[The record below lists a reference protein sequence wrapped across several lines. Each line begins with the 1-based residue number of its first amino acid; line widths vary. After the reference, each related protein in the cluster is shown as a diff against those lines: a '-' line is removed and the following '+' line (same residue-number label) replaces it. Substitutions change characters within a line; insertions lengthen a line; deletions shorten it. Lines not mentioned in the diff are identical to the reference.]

1 MKNIKKT
8 VCVSLVCLLLA
19 GNCSLATA
27 QKNII
32 DEVIWVIG
40 DDAIFK
46 SDVEM
51 MRQQM
56 LYENQQIQGDPY
68 CFIPEQIAV
77 QKLYLHQAKLDSIN
91 APDSEVFRMVDAR
104 INNAITRAG
113 SKERL
118 EQEMGKPL
126 SAIREDLRT
135 QVREGYM
142 VQTLQKELVKNV
154 KVTPSDVRTF
164 YERIPK
170 DSLPF
175 IPTTVEVE
183 IITNEP
189 IISLEEMDYVKERL
203 RDYTE
208 QVTSGKRDF
217 STLARLYSED
227 KGSAIQGGELGF
239 MGKGQLMPEFAAA
252 AFELND
258 PKRVSRIVETE
269 YGYHIIQLIE
279 KRGDRVNVRHILL
292 KPQVTKEELETA
304 KIRLDSV
311 RIDILE
317 GKDGKTI
324 SFEDAVPYVSQDKD
338 TRMNNGLMVN
348 TSETER
354 YGTSRFEMS
363 ELPMEIGPIVD
374 AMQVGDVSRAFSM
387 KNAKQ
392 KDVVAIVKLKSRT
405 AGHKASLSEDYQALK
420 GLAEEQK
427 RQEALEKWLK
437 QKQKDTYI
445 RINEKWQ
452 NCDFQFKGWVK
463 SE

>member
-1 MKNIKKT
+1 MTLVLAIGALVIGNG
-8 VCVSLVCLLLA
+8 SLV
-19 GNCSLATA
+19 TA
-27 QKNII
+27 QKNVI

-56 LYENQQIQGDPY
+56 LYENQRIEGDPY
-68 CFIPEQIAV
+68 CFIPEQIAI
-77 QKLYLHQAKLDSIN
+77 QKLYLHQAKLDSISI
-91 APDSEVFRMVDAR
+91 PESDVFRSVDAK

-118 EQEMGKPL
+118 EQEMNKPL

-135 QVREGYM
+135 QERERYM
-142 VQTLQKELVKNV
+142 VQLMQRDLVKNV

-164 YERIPK
+164 YDRIPK

-175 IPTTVEVE
+175 IPTSVEVE

-189 IISLEEMDYVKERL
+189 VISLAEIDYVKERL

-227 KGSAIQGGELGF
+227 KGSAVQGGELGF
-239 MGKGQLMPEFAAA
+239 MGKGQLVPEFAAA

-258 PKRVSRIVETE
+258 PKRVSRIVESE

-279 KRGDRVNVRHILL
+279 KRGDRANVRHILL
-292 KPQVTKEELETA
+292 KPQVTKEELVTA
-304 KIRLDSV
+304 MVRLDSI
-311 RIDILE
+311 RTDIVE

-324 SFEDAVPYVSQDKD
+324 SFEEAVPYISQDKD

-348 TSETER
+348 GNESER
-354 YGTSRFEMS
+354 YGTSHFEMA
-363 ELPMEIGPIVD
+363 ELPMEMSVLVD
-374 AMQVGDVSRAFSM
+374 TMKVGDISHAFTM
-387 KNAKQ
+387 KNTKQ

-405 AGHKASLSEDYQALK
+405 EGHKASLSEDYQALK
-420 GLAEEQK
+420 GLTEDQK
-427 RQEALEKWLK
+427 RQETLEKWLA

>member
-1 MKNIKKT
+1 MKKI
-8 VCVSLVCLLLA
+8 VVCLLAILGCQGA
-19 GNCSLATA
+19 VA
-27 QKNII
+27 QQNVI

-40 DDAIFK
+40 DEAIFK
-46 SDVEM
+46 SDVEA
-51 MRQQM
+51 MRLQM
-56 LYENQQIQGDPY
+56 LFENQHVQGDPY

-77 QKLYLHQAKLDSIN
+77 QKLYLHQAQLDSIN
-91 APDSEVFRMVDAR
+91 VPESEVIRMVDSR
-104 INNAITRAG
+104 INSAISRSG
-113 SKERL
+113 SRERL

-126 SAIREDLRT
+126 SAIRDELRT
-135 QVREGYM
+135 TTREGYQ
-142 VQTLQKELVKNV
+142 VQMMQKDLVKSV
-154 KVTPSDVRTF
+154 KITPSDVRAY

-189 IISLEEMDYVKERL
+189 VISLEEMDYVKGRL

-239 MGKGQLMPEFAAA
+239 MGKGQLVPEFAAA

-269 YGYHIIQLIE
+269 YGYHIMQLIE
-279 KRGDRVNVRHILL
+279 SRGDRVNVRHILL

-304 KIRLDSV
+304 MVRLDSI
-311 RIDILE
+311 RTDIVE
-317 GKDGKTI
+317 GKNGVKI
-324 SFEDAVPYVSQDKD
+324 SFEDAVPYISQDKD

-348 TSETER
+348 NQDEYSER
-354 YGTSRFEMS
+354 FGTSRFELS
-363 ELPMEIGPIVD
+363 ELPAEVGKVVYTMN
-374 AMQVGDVSRAFSM
+374 VGDISHAFTM

-392 KDVVAIVKLKSRT
+392 KDVVAIVKLKSKT
-405 AGHKASLSEDYQALK
+405 EGHRASLSDDYQALK
-420 GLAEEQK
+420 NLTEEQK
-427 RQEALEKWLK
+427 RQETLEKWLA

-445 RINEKWQ
+445 RINDKWK
-452 NCDFQFKGWVK
+452 NCDFQFKGWIK
-463 SE
+463 GE